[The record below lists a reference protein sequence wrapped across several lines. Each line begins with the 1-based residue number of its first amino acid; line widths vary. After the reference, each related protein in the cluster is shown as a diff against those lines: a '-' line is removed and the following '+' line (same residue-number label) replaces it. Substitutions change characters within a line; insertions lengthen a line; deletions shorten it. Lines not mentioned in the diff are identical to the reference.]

1 MHKFVRALDNP
12 PPIREQTSQVS
23 WFWGQSHGLTMR
35 HKNLM
40 VNTFTSRWNTLFE
53 YFHFCLEKLIFMRH
67 LCRNPQFLGIFIS
80 IRHIWSSCWQDKCQI
95 RLSLQ
100 RCQPLETLNRP
111 PAPRLSFFHY
121 PLPGIFNEPPPPSS
135 PENWP
140 SPQWE
145 WLGTLYDVLH
155 DTHTIKIWNHCFYA
169 TNNLCQW
176 LKIRAK
182 MPQKPY
188 CK

>member
-1 MHKFVRALDNP
+1 MK
-12 PPIREQTSQVS
+12 
-23 WFWGQSHGLTMR
+23 

-40 VNTFTSRWNTLFE
+40 IDRFTSQWNTLFE
-53 YFHFCLEKLIFMRH
+53 YFNFCLEKLIFMRH

-121 PLPGIFNEPPPPSS
+121 PLPGIFNEPPPPLPRKIDPAPNGNGLGHYMTSYMIHILSKFEIIVFMLQIIFVSDLKYVQKCPRNRTANKKNSS
-135 PENWP
+135 FE
-140 SPQWE
+140 
-145 WLGTLYDVLH
+145 
-155 DTHTIKIWNHCFYA
+155 
-169 TNNLCQW
+169 
-176 LKIRAK
+176 LKMGYISN
-182 MPQKPY
+182 
-188 CK
+188 